1 MAQAEATLATKTLE
15 LQAEN
20 DETSDGSELCDSET
34 RKIIVEVQT
43 YDTTSVQFANRKIKE
58 VYVCYLSYK
67 VIS

>member
-1 MAQAEATLATKTLE
+1 MAQAEATLATKTWE